1 MKSESDPLRKSQ
13 LNIKQLALKILA
25 NSMYGCLGFEN
36 SRFRATAIASTVTK
50 TGRFFLFNTLKTAEK
65 AGFTVVYGD
74 TDSIMINTGTKEYGE
89 SLRVG
94 ERIRDKINKQYKY
107 LKIDIDYVFKRM
119 LLLKKKKYAAL
130 KVVGQTAEGLQ
141 TTREVK
147 GIDLVRRDW
156 SILSKKAGNFFLN
169 TLFSDTPRD
178 ELRGTFGDYLT
189 KLAQEMRSGKL
200 PLEDYL
206 ITKSLTR
213 ALKDYDSRMNATNP
227 HVVVANRLQKAGRM
241 VNISFSL
248 DSVSLDCTRATSFA
262 TSSASVP
269 TPRTRFAP
277 THSATARSP

>member
-1 MKSESDPLRKSQ
+1 MES
-13 LNIKQLALKILA
+13 I
-25 NSMYGCLGFEN
+25 
-36 SRFRATAIASTVTK
+36 
-50 TGRFFLFNTLKTAEK
+50 
-65 AGFTVVYGD
+65 
-74 TDSIMINTGTKEYGE
+74 
-89 SLRVG
+89 RVC

-277 THSATARSP
+277 TRSATARSP